1 MSIFLDLTL
10 YIYKDTPNGEI
21 YSKFLNLVLI
31 STIKMI
37 ISQFMLMSIVLINTI
52 EGEIIVVAKI
62 KRFA

>member
-1 MSIFLDLTL
+1 MSIFFGF
-10 YIYKDTPNGEI
+10 YAFIYKDTPNREI